1 MGKNKGHGRKTSRIV
16 RTPATRFG
24 HLRKR
29 LQKVAERPPM
39 KVKNK

>member
-1 MGKNKGHGRKTSRIV
+1 MTKNKHQGRKTSKVV

-29 LQKVAERPPM
+29 LQKGLDRALP
-39 KVKNK
+39 KTKK